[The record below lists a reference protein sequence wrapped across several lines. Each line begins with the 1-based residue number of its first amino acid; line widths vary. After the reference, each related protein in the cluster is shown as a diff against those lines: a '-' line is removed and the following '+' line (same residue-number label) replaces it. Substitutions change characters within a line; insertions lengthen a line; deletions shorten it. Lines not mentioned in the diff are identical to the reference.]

1 MEWKKPSPELT
12 AYLVATMKPFGA
24 DSKKMFGSTCYFA
37 GGNMFTGV
45 HEDHIFLRLA
55 EKERL
60 EVTSSFKGAAPFE
73 PIKGRPMK
81 EYIIIPPLLYEDTK
95 TFEEWIGRSMEF
107 ARSIPPKA
115 SKVKKK

>member
-24 DSKKMFGSTCYFA
+24 ETNKMFGSTCFFA

-55 EKERL
+55 EEGRH
-60 EVTSSFKGAAPFE
+60 EVISSFKGAASYE

-81 EYIIIPPLLYEDTK
+81 EYVIRPHLLYEEIK
-95 TFEEWIGRSMEF
+95 TFKEWIGLSMEY
-107 ARSIPPKA
+107 AKAIPPKP
-115 SKVKKK
+115 KKK